1 MRIANA
7 KVIRR
12 SDKSVSCLFWSLLVF
27 LDEKANHGYL
37 TYFYGLNSHFLN
49 AGDSV
54 AQPRA

>member
-1 MRIANA
+1 MR
-7 KVIRR
+7 KWYEDQTSLYHV
-12 SDKSVSCLFWSLLVF
+12 SVGAFWFF